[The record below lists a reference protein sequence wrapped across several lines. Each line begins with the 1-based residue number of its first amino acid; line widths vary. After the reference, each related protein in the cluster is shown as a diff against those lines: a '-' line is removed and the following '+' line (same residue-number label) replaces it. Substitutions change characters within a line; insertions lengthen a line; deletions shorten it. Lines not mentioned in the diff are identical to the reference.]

1 MNTTVT
7 RYDTAFYVQALDRF
21 VATGECAETDTEP
34 LYAYLLSV
42 MNDSMVKVQVLGDEV
57 CARIFYDTMIQFIQ
71 LNLEKERYNLRK
83 SQSERTGMKLVL
95 EWSMAKRKDGW
106 QALLQQISDKYREY
120 GFDSRFYR
128 SHFGTEGGY
137 ADDEVWE
144 KMVDDW
150 EDAFQL
156 KMHEEK
162 EKEIAFRK
170 DALERRLRSNLKDIP
185 EYIRQNRVDKD
196 EFFQTWGMMSGLW
209 NTVDFERI
217 RKIVRIQRS
226 CPEIVKV
233 ARKMGRMADDEGREQ
248 IRVAE
253 GNVYKMEHSS
263 KCDILGISTGN
274 DLNALLPIEL
284 AHSADSELEDLFVYK
299 YLTRKLQTFRYKS
312 EIMQPARRIETKPAR
327 PKGPMIVCL
336 DTSGSMAGKPEK
348 ITHSLLIKL
357 LEIADRQRRNC
368 FLIAFSVSIQPID
381 VRKERARLLEFFSK
395 TACGDTDA
403 TRMLEATFRLL
414 KEGKEYMNADV
425 LWVSDFKIPHSSP
438 AFMEE
443 IRRCREAGTHFYGLQ
458 IGITDNEW
466 TPFFDRIYRA
476 EYTPL
481 RNY

>member
-1 MNTTVT
+1 METNNPPVTKKKMNTTVT

-71 LNLEKERYNLRK
+71 LNLEKERYHLRK

-144 KMVDDW
+144 KLVDDW

-156 KMHEEK
+156 KMHDEK
-162 EKEIAFRK
+162 EKEIAFSK
-170 DALERRLRSNLKDIP
+170 DDLERRLRYNLKAIP
-185 EYIRQNRVDKD
+185 ENIQQNRVD
-196 EFFQTWGMMSGLW
+196 TAAPPPPPPPPPGLW

-233 ARKMGRMADDEGREQ
+233 ALKMGRMADDEGREQ

-253 GNVYKMEHSS
+253 GNVYKMEQTANWKICSS
-263 KCDILGISTGN
+263 TN
-274 DLNALLPIEL
+274 
-284 AHSADSELEDLFVYK
+284 
-299 YLTRKLQTFRYKS
+299 T
-312 EIMQPARRIETKPAR
+312 
-327 PKGPMIVCL
+327 
-336 DTSGSMAGKPEK
+336 
-348 ITHSLLIKL
+348 
-357 LEIADRQRRNC
+357 
-368 FLIAFSVSIQPID
+368 
-381 VRKERARLLEFFSK
+381 
-395 TACGDTDA
+395 
-403 TRMLEATFRLL
+403 
-414 KEGKEYMNADV
+414 
-425 LWVSDFKIPHSSP
+425 SP
-438 AFMEE
+438 ASSRPSA
-443 IRRCREAGTHFYGLQ
+443 INRKSCSLPGASKPSLPVPKVR
-458 IGITDNEW
+458 
-466 TPFFDRIYRA
+466 
-476 EYTPL
+476 
-481 RNY
+481 